1 MREFIYPRFELG
13 KELTKEQ
20 IDFFEEWGFI
30 HFKNFISVETVAQ
43 IHQAMNEVQA
53 KWILEEKVLIN
64 GVPIKYGFDIDGS
77 KIVQRFAFS
86 SLFSPLLHE
95 FLKDV
100 RFKFLFPLL
109 GKKVANP
116 RVGEYE
122 KDGLVINHYINGEFS
137 KLSQMGWHTDS
148 LRDVF
153 YGKKIMPMLNV
164 GIHLDNCSP
173 ANGGLRLIPS
183 THKQTLRK
191 LLFRKKYFLDH
202 EPDEEEIGLTVD
214 AGDLTVHDGRLW
226 HRVALSELTG
236 EISRRRVMYVPF
248 ITGKFKPRNENS
260 KPRLYQRFMHLL
272 K

>member
-1 MREFIYPRFELG
+1 MREFTYKKFELG
-13 KELTKEQ
+13 SELTQEQ
-20 IDFFEEWGFI
+20 QDFFEKWGFI
-30 HFKNFISVETVAQ
+30 HFKNFISKEKVAD
-43 IHQAMNEVQA
+43 IIKGAESVQT
-53 KWILEEKVLIN
+53 KWIAENRELVN
-64 GVPIKYGFDIDGS
+64 GVPVKYGRDIDGT
-77 KIVQRFAFS
+77 KIVQRYAFA
-86 SLFSPLLHE
+86 SLFSPVLHD
-95 FLKDV
+95 FLKDE
-100 RFKFLFPLL
+100 RFKSLFPLL
-109 GKKVANP
+109 GKKVLNP

-122 KDGLVINHYINGEFS
+122 KDGLVLNHYINSEFS
-137 KLSQMGWHTDS
+137 TFSQMGWHTDS

-164 GIHLDNCSP
+164 GVHLDNCSP

-191 LLFRKKYFLDH
+191 LLFRKKYFLDY
-202 EPDEEEIGLTVD
+202 EPDPEEIGLTVE

-248 ITGKFKPRNENS
+248 ITGKFKPRNEKS
-260 KPRLYQRFMHLL
+260 KPRFYQRFMYLL